1 MLDANR
7 VFLSDVQVAARYAV
21 SRTTIWRWSKAT
33 EFPVPVRLGPGTT
46 RWRLSEL
53 EDWERKRNSAG

>member
-1 MLDANR
+1 MVEANR

-21 SRTTIWRWSKAT
+21 SRTTIWRWSNET
-33 EFPVPVRLGPGTT
+33 EFPGPVRLGPGTT

-53 EDWERKRNSAG
+53 EDWEDRHSPTR

>member
-1 MLDANR
+1 MVSAKR

-21 SRTTIWRWSKAT
+21 SRATVWRWSRAT
-33 EFPVPVRLGPGTT
+33 EFPGPVRLGPGTT

-53 EDWERKRNSAG
+53 EDWERKRTLMG